1 MFAAHV
7 SVAMSAARRE
17 ESLEQKALSREV
29 IGRTKGILM
38 ARSGVTDDQ
47 AFGMLRA
54 ASQRL
59 NERLRD
65 VAQRIVEQAPSP
77 PKPE

>member
-1 MFAAHV
+1 
-7 SVAMSAARRE
+7 
-17 ESLEQKALSREV
+17 
-29 IGRTKGILM
+29 M

-59 NERLRD
+59 NEKLRD

-77 PKPE
+77 PEA